1 MEKWFWITAV
11 VSSLMLLVSG
21 GSWGPVVKVPQVL
34 GSCNWCAELQ
44 IQLMVHRS
52 KRRAWKV
59 GSEG

>member
-1 MEKWFWITAV
+1 MNGKV
-11 VSSLMLLVSG
+11 VLGNKSDLKFYAAG

-34 GSCNWCAELQ
+34 ARCNWCAELQ
-44 IQLMVHRS
+44 IQLMVLRS